1 MPNERE
7 GTTML
12 ALIRQSRPVLLAI
25 FAAATSMAMASRVS
39 AQSQPIEICVSRKG
53 KISGINVPCKFLEV
67 NLTWNIQGPTGPSG
81 PIGVQG
87 VQGPTGAQGP
97 LGPQGP
103 QGAIGMTGPTGLQG
117 RQGPQGPVGASGT
130 PGTPGTVGTT
140 GDNLATLTG
149 SSYATYITGA
159 WCVMPFFN
167 GYLGPSNS
175 CSVSD
180 TNSLAS
186 ESTPLPAGS
195 LTNLAILVDNPPPA
209 GQTDTFDVC
218 VNDVC
223 PAGGTPV
230 TCTIAAGDFA
240 CEDIEDVIQ
249 INQGDRVTIQT
260 STTDTSGDGLAQV
273 TWSLNLAMQ

>member
-1 MPNERE
+1 
-7 GTTML
+7 ML

-25 FAAATSMAMASRVS
+25 FAAATSMAMPSRVS

-53 KISGINVPCKFLEV
+53 KISGINVPCKFTEV

-81 PIGVQG
+81 PIGAQG

-117 RQGPQGPVGASGT
+117 RQGPQGPVGAPGT
-130 PGTPGTVGTT
+130 PGTPGTTGTT

-149 SSYATYITGA
+149 SSLALYPDDS
-159 WCVMPFFN
+159 WCIQPGFK

-175 CSVSD
+175 CSVADS
-180 TNSLAS
+180 NSRAS
-186 ESTPLPAGS
+186 ESTPLPAGV
-195 LTNLAILVDNPPPA
+195 LENLAILISNPPGT
-209 GQTDTFDVC
+209 GQTDTFEVC

-223 PAGGTPV
+223 PADTGTPV
-230 TCTIAAGDFA
+230 TCTITGGNFA
-240 CEDIEDVIQ
+240 CQDLAGRIS

-260 STTDTSGDGLAQV
+260 STTDSSGNGLSTV
-273 TWSLNLAMQ
+273 TWSLNLALQ